1 MAVSR
6 KIERELL
13 REDYLKQ
20 IIENFLDKDEQVLR
34 VKSNE
39 IAIPVVGCEGNEDF
53 IVVTVKVPTGANK
66 GLEPYDGFEL
76 AEDYEMKLA
85 EKERKAKEN
94 AEKKAK
100 KSNRL
105 GNMKPPNGKASTR
118 ASLLKTKQRAGSTN
132 LRLPIMRQSTRRK
145 ARMAANT
152 PKKLSR
158 KISGTKINIL
168 ANILDLAKLK
178 KLRQKML
185 ERLMTV
191 LLKTLLIQLIRL
203 EQIPRLA

>member
-1 MAVSR
+1 MAISR
-6 KIERELL
+6 KVERELL

-20 IIENFLDKDEQVLR
+20 IIENFLNKDEQVLR

-100 KSNRL
+100 KIAKDKEIRE
-105 GNMKPPNGKASTR
+105 
-118 ASLLKTKQRAGSTN
+118 
-132 LRLPIMRQSTRRK
+132 RK
-145 ARMAANT
+145 KEIA
-152 PKKLSR
+152 
-158 KISGTKINIL
+158 
-168 ANILDLAKLK
+168 
-178 KLRQKML
+178 
-185 ERLMTV
+185 ERG
-191 LLKTLLIQLIRL
+191 
-203 EQIPRLA
+203 E

>member
-6 KIERELL
+6 KVERELL

-20 IIENFLDKDEQVLR
+20 IIDAFLLKDEQVLR

-100 KSNRL
+100 K
-105 GNMKPPNGKASTR
+105 
-118 ASLLKTKQRAGSTN
+118 
-132 LRLPIMRQSTRRK
+132 I
-145 ARMAANT
+145 
-152 PKKLSR
+152 
-158 KISGTKINIL
+158 
-168 ANILDLAKLK
+168 AKDK
-178 KLRQKML
+178 
-185 ERLMTV
+185 E
-191 LLKTLLIQLIRL
+191 IRT
-203 EQIPRLA
+203 IPVQTEC

>member
-1 MAVSR
+1 LTFLLKYDIIIIENKKGEKIMAVSR
-6 KIERELL
+6 KVERELL

-76 AEDYEMKLA
+76 AEDYEMKLK

-100 KSNRL
+100 KIAKDKEIRE
-105 GNMKPPNGKASTR
+105 
-118 ASLLKTKQRAGSTN
+118 
-132 LRLPIMRQSTRRK
+132 RK
-145 ARMAANT
+145 KEIAE
-152 PKKLSR
+152 K
-158 KISGTKINIL
+158 G
-168 ANILDLAKLK
+168 
-178 KLRQKML
+178 
-185 ERLMTV
+185 E
-191 LLKTLLIQLIRL
+191 
-203 EQIPRLA
+203 